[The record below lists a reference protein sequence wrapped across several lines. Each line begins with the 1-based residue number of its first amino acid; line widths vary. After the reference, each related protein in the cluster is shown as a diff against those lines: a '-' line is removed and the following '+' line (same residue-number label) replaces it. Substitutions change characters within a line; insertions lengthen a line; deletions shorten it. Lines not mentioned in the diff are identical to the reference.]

1 MKHLW
6 NTLALASTTLMLAAC
21 SQKEPLPVA
30 EEKPVAQV
38 EAFTYTVSLAET
50 ATKAVFSTDH
60 MAWQEGDQIGWF
72 TDKAGSSAVNMATT
86 PRSFAVSSTAALG
99 AGAKVYAYAPY
110 KAGDQSKT
118 AAPLSIPVAQNGST
132 AKDAMPMVALPVTV
146 ASAMAAGTDTPIGTA
161 QFVNLGA
168 MIRYNVYTTN
178 ASYAAEKVES
188 VTFASASGMAGDFTV
203 DLTSVAADAVPAPS
217 GLSQKA
223 VTSTLDAATTVGT
236 SKASG
241 VSVYQVIAPGSYS
254 GTITVMTDKAAYS
267 YNLATPQAFERSR
280 MKPISLDLAAG
291 TRVAKIEYLLAAHPW
306 KLQSVTLS
314 GTDVTHSAG
323 DLLTLNPDYSFDFNC
338 SAHNNKVF
346 DYYYD
351 GDWASPDFSHWGDGS
366 YWEGATLEWFVSE
379 GTTPLL
385 NFTKL
390 AYPLVIVDNCINE
403 ALSYEIVTLNT
414 SSLVLHH
421 NGDGGDFMITFS
433 AAGDTP
439 ALECPYW
446 HTFADGDFGIGPTFD
461 WGGWV
466 DGYYFDMLT
475 VPDVLDGANWS
486 ITDAGYFEW
495 AGTEGWRKGI
505 QLGTG
510 GMTVSSFKL
519 SSASFPGVI
528 TSVTLGY
535 NSGITDNSSLSVS
548 CKVGGSAFGSK
559 VFHGDGD
566 YEAVF
571 TGSASGEIEITVAST
586 TNGAVYLYY
595 LSVEY
600 DPSGSPAPAPEY
612 TPPVSA
618 TEPPAGY
625 NLVWSDEFTAGESLT
640 GGISKWTFESGG
652 TGWGNNEEQY
662 YCPDGTITLKGTTYH
677 TAEVSPDGTLKIMA
691 TKLTD
696 IPNVMKPDGK
706 SYISARMNSKQSWKY
721 GYFLMRAKLPIT
733 RGCWSAFWMLP
744 KNGSSYVRDNSMDGG
759 ELDILEHVP
768 TEAGEENKI
777 YFSAHSYYATGE
789 AEGEGDYVG
798 YVDPTTHVQYGYHAW
813 KTISSAADWHTYSML
828 WTDEFIRAYIDGV
841 EYYYAPNPY
850 PGKVNL
856 PYWGFSQEFYL
867 KLNLAV
873 GGNWGG
879 SNGIANNFGT
889 QTFEIDYIR
898 VYQQ

>member
-6 NTLALASTTLMLAAC
+6 NIIALASATVLMGAC
-21 SQKEPLPVA
+21 SQKEPLPAADEKA
-30 EEKPVAQV
+30 EAPV
-38 EAFTYTVSLAET
+38 EAFTYIVSLEET

-60 MAWQEGDQIGWF
+60 MAWQAEDQIGWF
-72 TDKAGSSAVNMATT
+72 TDKAGSSAINMATT
-86 PRSFAVSSTAALG
+86 PRSFAVSSNAVLG
-99 AGAKVYAYAPY
+99 AGSKVYAYAPY

-118 AAPLSIPVAQNGST
+118 AAPLSIPVAQNGSS

-161 QFVNLGA
+161 KFVNLGA

-178 ASYAAEKVES
+178 ASYASEKVES
-188 VTFASASGMAGDFTV
+188 VTFTSASEIAGDFTV
-203 DLTSVAADAVPAPS
+203 DLTSIALDALPSPS

-223 VTSTLDAATTVGT
+223 VTSTLDAATTVGA
-236 SKASG
+236 SKESG
-241 VSVYQVIAPGSYS
+241 VKVYQVIAPGSYS
-254 GTITVMTDKAAYS
+254 GTITVMTDKAVYS
-267 YNLATPQAFERSR
+267 YNLSTPQAFERSK
-280 MKPISLDLAAG
+280 MKPVSLDLAAG
-291 TRVAKIEYLLAAHPW
+291 TRVAKIEYLLTAHPW
-306 KLQSVTLS
+306 VLKGVKEEGGSVTTS
-314 GTDVTHSAG
+314 VGNI
-323 DLLTLNPDYSFDFNC
+323 LTLNEDHTMAFNC
-338 SAHNNKVF
+338 SANGGKTYDHTWVGGLIDPDAYGAVGDMSWSVF
-346 DYYYD
+346 TSGGKDYLTVYD
-351 GDWASPDFSHWGDGS
+351 GF
-366 YWEGATLEWFVSE
+366 
-379 GTTPLL
+379 LL
-385 NFTKL
+385 VFAQTGLTGMYEIKELTADKL
-390 AYPLVIVDNCINE
+390 TV
-403 ALSYEIVTLNT
+403 EIVTEFDSWEETWTLLFEAQGEAP
-414 SSLVLHH
+414 S
-421 NGDGGDFMITFS
+421 
-433 AAGDTP
+433 
-439 ALECPYW
+439 LECPYW
-446 HTFADGDFGIGPTFD
+446 HTFADGDFGIGPAYD

-475 VPDVLDGANWS
+475 VPDLLDGAYWS

-548 CKVGGSAFGSK
+548 CKVGGGAFGSK

-571 TGSASGEIEITVAST
+571 TGSASGEIEITITSSAK
-586 TNGAVYLYY
+586 GAIYLYY

-640 GGISKWTFESGG
+640 GSSSKWTFESGG
-652 TGWGNNEEQY
+652 SGWGNNEEQY
-662 YCPDGTITLKGTTYH
+662 YCPNGTITLNGTTYR
-677 TAEVSPDGTLKIMA
+677 TAEVSSEGTLQIKA
-691 TKLTD
+691 TKLTGV
-696 IPNVMKPDGK
+696 PYNMKPAGK
-706 SYISARMNSKQSWKY
+706 SYISARMNSKESWKC
-721 GYFLMRAKLPIT
+721 GYFLMRAKLPVT

-744 KNGSSYVRDNSMDGG
+744 LNGSAYVRDDNMDGG

-768 TEAGEENKI
+768 TEAEEENKI

-798 YVDPTTHVQYGYHAW
+798 YVDPATQIQYSYHAW
-813 KTISSAADWHTYSML
+813 KTVSSAADWHTYSML

-879 SNGIANNFGT
+879 SNGIASDFGT

-898 VYQQ
+898 VYQPAAPAL